1 MFTLHSWILLFL
13 FFFSSTLVTTQD
25 ERGTQELRRSVRRR
39 PQWIWIIDPP
49 TFRACRAGTMRR
61 RTGRED
67 ERSGIRPADVDSR
80 GSAAP
85 LGRLSLLIASYSV
98 QPAHSANLTRA
109 FFTSV
114 ASALTPSRSLHS
126 KPINPPPI
134 PPPLVT
140 GLCRRAQIN
149 TNTCSRSVCYT
160 VITYKCRSRHI
171 T

>member
-1 MFTLHSWILLFL
+1 MFTLDSWIFL
-13 FFFSSTLVTTQD
+13 SFFSFLPLS
-25 ERGTQELRRSVRRR
+25 LRHRTSAEHRSSVDPSDAVRSGSG
-39 PQWIWIIDPP
+39 QLTPP

-98 QPAHSANLTRA
+98 QPAHSANLTHA

-114 ASALTPSRSLHS
+114 ASALTLSRSLHS
-126 KPINPPPI
+126 KPVNPLPS
-134 PPPLVT
+134 L
-140 GLCRRAQIN
+140 LLL
-149 TNTCSRSVCYT
+149 
-160 VITYKCRSRHI
+160 
-171 T
+171 